1 LKTQQHFP
9 NWLPCKE
16 RFISATTTCHLT
28 QQQQLNILSSFR
40 SSVLVQI
47 QKRRREEEEEEDDDD
62 DIDADE
68 KESLKR
74 NGCKMEVVRFRQ
86 FGGSFVIHITNLSFL
101 VQETVREFKWRKGV
115 LSFFFLIYSVFFFF
129 SCLTGSNDLLKY
141 HGWGFRRGVEPL
153 FIYPFILM
161 LWNRIFDFFFF
172 WVW

>member
-9 NWLPCKE
+9 NCLRCKE

-28 QQQQLNILSSFR
+28 QQQQLNILSSFW

-47 QKRRREEEEEEDDDD
+47 QRRRREEEEDDDD
-62 DIDADE
+62 DADE

-115 LSFFFLIYSVFFFF
+115 LSFFFLIYSVFFF
-129 SCLTGSNDLLKY
+129 SCLTGSDDLLKY
-141 HGWGFRRGVEPL
+141 HGWSFRRGVEPL
-153 FIYPFILM
+153 YIYIYIYISFY
-161 LWNRIFDFFFF
+161 FDALK
-172 WVW
+172 

>member
-1 LKTQQHFP
+1 MKTQQHFP

-28 QQQQLNILSSFR
+28 QQQQQQQQLNILSSFW

-47 QKRRREEEEEEDDDD
+47 QRRRREEEEEEEDD
-62 DIDADE
+62 DADE
-68 KESLKR
+68 KERLTR

-101 VQETVREFKWRKGV
+101 VQEIVREFNWRKGE
-115 LSFFFLIYSVFFFF
+115 LISFFLLIYSVFFFF

-141 HGWGFRRGVEPL
+141 HGWGFRRGVEP
-153 FIYPFILM
+153 FYIYISFY
-161 LWNRIFDFFFF
+161 FDALK
-172 WVW
+172 